1 MRTPITLRLDT
12 TLLEA
17 ARAEARR
24 DSRTLTNFIEVALRK
39 RLGMTEQEPAAS
51 GRGQDVAATNGGSPL
66 MDKPPPAGRVPGSG
80 MASNIQR

>member
-39 RLGMTEQEPAAS
+39 RLGMTE
-51 GRGQDVAATNGGSPL
+51 
-66 MDKPPPAGRVPGSG
+66 
-80 MASNIQR
+80 